1 MAKKKIIKE
10 EINEAVEVKEEKIEN
25 IIENDVVENIDVEDE
40 TVDTNEEIEEYGAKD
55 SDEDDVPENFVNEDA
70 EMNYIDDLGF
80 SVLKV
85 LNSEQIEA
93 IADFVNQYQTWTDRF
108 YAKSIIT
115 LNIATDLTEEEVT
128 SIVNGIDIIQKPF
141 IYTVYDNI
149 LNWDFVDQAIEYYN
163 SIDFKISN
171 FANMLIALTEQADES
186 AKEDAKEK
194 VKNVVDM
201 MRQKES

>member
-10 EINEAVEVKEEKIEN
+10 EINEAVEVKEEKTEN

-40 TVDTNEEIEEYGAKD
+40 AVDMNEEIEEYGVED
-55 SDEDDVPENFVNEDA
+55 SDEDDVSENFVNEDV
-70 EMNYIDDLGF
+70 EMNYVDDLGF

-115 LNIATDLTEEEVT
+115 LNIATDLTEEEVS

>member
-10 EINEAVEVKEEKIEN
+10 EINEAVEVKEEKTEN

-40 TVDTNEEIEEYGAKD
+40 AVDMNEEIEEYGVED
-55 SDEDDVPENFVNEDA
+55 SDEDDVPENFVNEDV

>member
-25 IIENDVVENIDVEDE
+25 IIENDVVKNIDIEDE

-55 SDEDDVPENFVNEDA
+55 SDEDDVPENFVNEDV

-149 LNWDFVDQAIEYYN
+149 LNWDFVDQAIEYYS

>member
-25 IIENDVVENIDVEDE
+25 IIENDVVKNIDIEDE
-40 TVDTNEEIEEYGAKD
+40 AVDMNEEIEEYGVED
-55 SDEDDVPENFVNEDA
+55 SDEDDVPENFVNEDV